1 MSKRKPYVRSMN
13 GWWKKNPWYVEYMI
27 HECTALFVAAYA
39 ITLLVGLVRLGQG
52 EMAWNGWLEAMKSPL
67 AIIFHLALLV
77 AIAYHAFTWF
87 KLFPLT
93 MPPVVV
99 DGKKVA
105 PEVIVR
111 SGFTAA
117 IVCAV
122 GLLALVWR
130 IAA

>member
-27 HECTALFVAAYA
+27 HEGTALFVAAYA

-52 EMAWNGWLEAMKSPL
+52 EAAWNGWLEAMKSPL
-67 AIIFHLALLV
+67 SLVCHLVFLV
-77 AIAYHAFTWF
+77 AIAYHAYTWF

-93 MPPVVV
+93 MPPIVVNGKRVEPGVVV
-99 DGKKVA
+99 G
-105 PEVIVR
+105 
-111 SGFTAA
+111 SGWTAA
-117 IVCAV
+117 VVAALA
-122 GLLALVWR
+122 LLGLVWR

>member
-1 MSKRKPYVRSMN
+1 MD
-13 GWWKKNPWYVEYMI
+13 GWWKKNPYYVEYMI
-27 HECTALFVAAYA
+27 HEGTALFVAAYA
-39 ITLLVGLVRLGQG
+39 IILLVGLVRLGQG
-52 EMAWNGWLEAMKSPL
+52 EAAWNGWLEALKSPL
-67 AIIFHLALLV
+67 SLVCHAALLV